1 MSLILSTELVAIL
14 QLLASWLFLFVFAYK
29 YGRPG
34 IYTYIVTAVILSN
47 IQVLKLGHF
56 FWSHEPVA
64 LGTVVFASTFLA
76 TDILTEFHS
85 EKAAKKS
92 VTLGF
97 LGFAFFSIL
106 MLLHV
111 YSPPVSD
118 ATLKTY
124 HLTDGHDAMQTLF
137 TPSIS
142 LLVASLISYFASE
155 RLDIFLYITLKRLTN
170 GKALWLRSMGAA
182 TVSAFIDT
190 AIFSILAWK
199 VFEVQSVSWSVLF
212 STYILGSFWPRVII
226 SITGVP
232 VLYGL
237 RRLSRTST
245 RSLS

>member
-1 MSLILSTELVAIL
+1 MSLLLSTESIAVL
-14 QLLASWLFLFVFAYK
+14 QLLASWSFLFLLTYY

-64 LGTVVFASTFLA
+64 LGTVVFASTFIA

-118 ATLKTY
+118 ATLQTY
-124 HLTDGHDAMQTLF
+124 NLTDGHDAMQNLF

-142 LLVASLISYFASE
+142 LLIASLISYFASE
-155 RLDIFLYITLKRLTN
+155 RLDIFLYVLLKRLTN
-170 GKALWLRSMGAA
+170 GNALWLRSVGAA
-182 TVSAFIDT
+182 TISAFVDT

-199 VFEVQSVSWSVLF
+199 VFEIQSVSWPILF
-212 STYILGSFWPRVII
+212 STYILGSFWPRIII

-232 VLYGL
+232 VLYAL
-237 RRLSRTST
+237 KYLHRKS
-245 RSLS
+245 